1 MALTGSPSASLKRV
15 TESPWVGTSRDGRRD
30 AAVGCV
36 HAYDATD
43 GRRPSRLA
51 VLGVLSGRSAQG
63 GQDRR
68 VPSPWHPH
76 YARDPLGRPG
86 GALER
91 PGRSSD
97 FVQSL
102 VTSYS
107 HSSGRTLE
115 SGSKHFPVARFT
127 AILKPES
134 GVLKRVSATK
144 NLASTSWARGH
155 TSLVATMLGSV
166 DNNDF

>member
-1 MALTGSPSASLKRV
+1 MH
-15 TESPWVGTSRDGRRD
+15 E
-30 AAVGCV
+30 
-36 HAYDATD
+36 
-43 GRRPSRLA
+43 
-51 VLGVLSGRSAQG
+51 
-63 GQDRR
+63 
-68 VPSPWHPH
+68 
-76 YARDPLGRPG
+76 
-86 GALER
+86 
-91 PGRSSD
+91 
-97 FVQSL
+97 
-102 VTSYS
+102 
-107 HSSGRTLE
+107 LE

>member
-1 MALTGSPSASLKRV
+1 MAVA
-15 TESPWVGTSRDGRRD
+15 TEAPRQQTSRGPVHVDPFI
-30 AAVGCV
+30 AANI
-36 HAYDATD
+36 AAI
-43 GRRPSRLA
+43 
-51 VLGVLSGRSAQG
+51 
-63 GQDRR
+63 
-68 VPSPWHPH
+68 
-76 YARDPLGRPG
+76 
-86 GALER
+86 
-91 PGRSSD
+91 
-97 FVQSL
+97 
-102 VTSYS
+102 
-107 HSSGRTLE
+107 E